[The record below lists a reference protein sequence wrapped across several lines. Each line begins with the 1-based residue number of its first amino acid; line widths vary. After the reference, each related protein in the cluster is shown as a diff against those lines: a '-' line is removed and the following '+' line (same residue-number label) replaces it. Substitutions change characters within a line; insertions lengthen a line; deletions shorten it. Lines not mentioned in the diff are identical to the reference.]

1 MDSAAPPAVRVPT
14 PSELRPNKGFQPFLP
29 PEDMPYLFVDAC
41 MQAWPDADYANAHR
55 HGVSAI
61 AITAWPPHADLA
73 GALEEGMFWHLVAR
87 KYPSTLIAYTAD
99 DIRRA
104 KRENRVAMI
113 IAAQGGDFIE
123 RKLHRIEAFYRLG
136 LRIMLPAYNAA
147 NSICGG
153 CLDYEEIGLT
163 RFGEL
168 VVDECNRVGV
178 VLDGSH
184 VSKRGTMEM
193 MERSTQPFIFSHSNV
208 RALVDTPRN
217 ADDEQIKACAR
228 TGGVI
233 GLANFGPFIKPADK
247 MEWPSL
253 DDFMPHVQHI
263 AQLTGSTDHIGI
275 GTDMSLGTYADHWH
289 DPWGEPEYP
298 NPGGN
303 YAEAVTGNVR
313 SPQRALSDFNCYP
326 QVLNLVDR
334 LLAAGFTD
342 GDGHKVLGGNFL
354 RVFDAAWK

>member
-1 MDSAAPPAVRVPT
+1 
-14 PSELRPNKGFQPFLP
+14 
-29 PEDMPYLFVDAC
+29 
-41 MQAWPDADYANAHR
+41 
-55 HGVSAI
+55 
-61 AITAWPPHADLA
+61 
-73 GALEEGMFWHLVAR
+73 
-87 KYPSTLIAYTAD
+87 
-99 DIRRA
+99 
-104 KRENRVAMI
+104 
-113 IAAQGGDFIE
+113 
-123 RKLHRIEAFYRLG
+123 
-136 LRIMLPAYNAA
+136 
-147 NSICGG
+147 
-153 CLDYEEIGLT
+153 
-163 RFGEL
+163 
-168 VVDECNRVGV
+168 
-178 VLDGSH
+178 
-184 VSKRGTMEM
+184 
-193 MERSTQPFIFSHSNV
+193 V

-334 LLAAGFTD
+334 LLAADFTD
-342 GDGHKVLGGNFL
+342 GDVHKVLGGNFL
-354 RVFDAAWK
+354 RVFDAAWN